1 MAWTPNNIQYTI
13 NGLSGSSVRVV
24 NPVGEDNGDYCGLL
38 LHPASGSGRLNEQL
52 AIQQAAQCRPCLRQ
66 IQQPCMQKVRSR
78 QPCDQLASIKVES
91 SSLGTKR
98 EILELPETPLFRDA
112 ITSQPSFNQS
122 FNRQLCAQTASL
134 EGCTARGCSQ
144 QSCTSVIPEVTCS
157 GARQTSR
164 NTRQTSR
171 NTRPRATL
179 PASRACDG
187 RNCSPE
193 VPCSKVGCSKQQR
206 CERDAKL
213 KKACR
218 QQTLM
223 AKAMANNAG
232 F

>member
-13 NGLSGSSVRVV
+13 NGLSGSSVRVM
-24 NPVGEDNGDYCGLL
+24 NPVGSDNGDYCGLL
-38 LHPASGSGRLNEQL
+38 LRPASGSGRLNEQL

-78 QPCDQLASIKVES
+78 EPCNQLAPSIKVNPS
-91 SSLGTKR
+91 SGPTG
-98 EILELPETPLFRDA
+98 EILELQETPLFRDA
-112 ITSQPSFNQS
+112 ITSQPSFNRS

-134 EGCTARGCSQ
+134 EGCTSRRCSQ
-144 QSCTSVIPEVTCS
+144 QTCTSVVPEVTCS
-157 GARQTSR
+157 RAPMPVEPTCSTTCGKQPKPPAAP
-164 NTRQTSR
+164 
-171 NTRPRATL
+171 RPCNR
-179 PASRACDG
+179 G
-187 RNCSPE
+187 NCKPE
-193 VPCSKVGCSKQQR
+193 VPCSKVGCSKQQQ

-218 QQTLM
+218 QQILM